1 MKHIKREVKLAITAI
16 AAVIILIWGINFLKA
31 RALFEKNYV
40 FYGVY
45 DRVDGLKV
53 SSSVIYR
60 GYGVGQV
67 NDIRFVGPRY
77 EKVLVQFSV
86 GKNLQI
92 PSNTIASIQS
102 ADLMGGKAIRLLP
115 GNSETYAK
123 SGDTLR
129 SELSMGLMEQLTE
142 QMEPLKEKIGRIMT
156 SLDTVL
162 FSLSELFDESQDGN
176 IRTSLKSV
184 GRTLASVEQA
194 SGTLNALLNKESIR
208 ISDIL
213 SEIHQVTG
221 NIESISDSLKAVQPA
236 NTLLSLNDV
245 LAQTDSIVSKINR
258 GTGTLGNV
266 VNNDELY
273 DNLTLVSEN
282 LNRLLVEFRQNPKRF
297 VSFSVFGGNK
307 KQEEGGYGIVV
318 AESKKPLP
326 LNAELY
332 LDYPDLK
339 EIRKNGIYFYLLYT
353 DVNLKQVKKELE
365 EVKQV
370 FEKAYIVKL
379 D

>member
-1 MKHIKREVKLAITAI
+1 
-16 AAVIILIWGINFLKA
+16 
-31 RALFEKNYV
+31 
-40 FYGVY
+40 
-45 DRVDGLKV
+45 
-53 SSSVIYR
+53 
-60 GYGVGQV
+60 
-67 NDIRFVGPRY
+67 
-77 EKVLVQFSV
+77 
-86 GKNLQI
+86 
-92 PSNTIASIQS
+92 
-102 ADLMGGKAIRLLP
+102 
-115 GNSETYAK
+115 
-123 SGDTLR
+123 
-129 SELSMGLMEQLTE
+129 MGLMEQLTE

-297 VSFSVFGGNK
+297 CEFFGFW
-307 KQEEGGYGIVV
+307 
-318 AESKKPLP
+318 
-326 LNAELY
+326 
-332 LDYPDLK
+332 
-339 EIRKNGIYFYLLYT
+339 RK
-353 DVNLKQVKKELE
+353 
-365 EVKQV
+365 
-370 FEKAYIVKL
+370 
-379 D
+379 